1 MALTYQ
7 SEKNVTLSRRNGEEL
22 IRLHPATVGVQV
34 ALTAQNGV
42 TQTDVQKEL
51 EAIHGKMDG
60 LLSEADAMQYKG
72 VVNADGELPTTYEPG
87 WMWKVGTAG
96 TYKGQTCEAGD
107 LIISNVSRADADNA
121 DTDFDIVQ
129 GNVPRPVSGPETATA
144 EHLAVFDGEDG
155 MKIKDSGVT
164 VDELRASVA
173 AAALEWTHY
182 EATLPDAMPENLADG
197 GQLLVDTVT
206 A

>member
-107 LIISNVSRADADNA
+107 LIIANVSRAGTDNA

-129 GNVPRPVSGPETATA
+129 GNVPRPVSGPESSTADTLPA
-144 EHLAVFDGEDG
+144 FDSEDG
-155 MKIKDSGVT
+155 MKLKSSDLTVT
-164 VDELRASVA
+164 AMKEAAKKTSVVIEHGAPSPPDELRA
-173 AAALEWTHY
+173 
-182 EATLPDAMPENLADG
+182 DAIVFEK
-197 GQLLVDTVT
+197 T

>member
-22 IRLHPATVGVQV
+22 VRLHPATVGVQV

-72 VVNADGELPTTYEPG
+72 VVNADGDIPATYEPG

-197 GQLLVDTVT
+197 GLLLVDTVT

>member
-7 SEKNVTLSRRNGEEL
+7 SEKNVTLSRRTGEEL

-197 GQLLVDTVT
+197 GLLLVDTVT

>member
-22 IRLHPATVGVQV
+22 VRLHPATVGVQV

-121 DTDFDIVQ
+121 YTDFDIVQ

-197 GQLLVDTVT
+197 GLLLVDTVT

>member
-1 MALTYQ
+1 MA
-7 SEKNVTLSRRNGEEL
+7 EIFNVTMKDKDGNTLNPSSIGAQ
-22 IRLHPATVGVQV
+22 I
-34 ALTAQNGV
+34 ALTARNGV
-42 TQTDVQKEL
+42 TQEDVQKEL

-72 VVNADGELPTTYEPG
+72 VVNADGDIPATYEPG

-197 GQLLVDTVT
+197 GLLLVDTVT

>member
-22 IRLHPATVGVQV
+22 VRLHPATVGVQV

-60 LLSEADAMQYKG
+60 LLREADAMQYKG

-87 WMWKVGTAG
+87 WMWKVAR
-96 TYKGQTCEAGD
+96 
-107 LIISNVSRADADNA
+107 RARTRA
-121 DTDFDIVQ
+121 
-129 GNVPRPVSGPETATA
+129 RPAR
-144 EHLAVFDGEDG
+144 
-155 MKIKDSGVT
+155 
-164 VDELRASVA
+164 RAI
-173 AAALEWTHY
+173 
-182 EATLPDAMPENLADG
+182 
-197 GQLLVDTVT
+197 
-206 A
+206 

>member
-72 VVNADGELPTTYEPG
+72 VVNADGDLPTTYEPG

-129 GNVPRPVSGPETATA
+129 GNVPRPVSGPASATDGN
-144 EHLAVFDGEDG
+144 LVTFDQATG
-155 MKIKDSGVT
+155 MLVKDSGISKDSVNAAIAFSGKVPSKV
-164 VDELRASVA
+164 VDSM
-173 AAALEWTHY
+173 
-182 EATLPDAMPENLADG
+182 PDSMPEDLMPG
-197 GQLLVDTVT
+197 GMLFVVT
-206 A
+206 PGA

>member
-1 MALTYQ
+1 MAISVETKKGVIHARDGEKLIKLMPESSGDQIKLT
-7 SEKNVTLSRRNGEEL
+7 T
-22 IRLHPATVGVQV
+22 
-34 ALTAQNGV
+34 QNGV

-72 VVNADGELPTTYEPG
+72 VVNADGDLPTTYEPG

-129 GNVPRPVSGPETATA
+129 GNVPRPVSGPASATDGN
-144 EHLAVFDGEDG
+144 LVTFDQATG
-155 MKIKDSGVT
+155 MLVKDSGISKDSVNAAIAFSGKVPSKV
-164 VDELRASVA
+164 VDSM
-173 AAALEWTHY
+173 
-182 EATLPDAMPENLADG
+182 PDSMPEDLMPG
-197 GQLLVDTVT
+197 GMLFVVT
-206 A
+206 PGA

>member
-22 IRLHPATVGVQV
+22 VRLHPATVGVQV

-182 EATLPDAMPENLADG
+182 GATLPDAMPENLADG
-197 GQLLVDTVT
+197 GLLLVDTVT

>member
-1 MALTYQ
+1 MA
-7 SEKNVTLSRRNGEEL
+7 EIFNVTMKNKNGDTLNPSSIGEQ
-22 IRLHPATVGVQV
+22 I
-34 ALTAQNGV
+34 ALTARNGV
-42 TQTDVQKEL
+42 TQEDVQKEL

-197 GQLLVDTVT
+197 GLLLVDTVT

>member
-144 EHLAVFDGEDG
+144 EHLAVFDGEGG

-197 GQLLVDTVT
+197 GLLLVDTVT

>member
-1 MALTYQ
+1 MA
-7 SEKNVTLSRRNGEEL
+7 EIFNVTMKDKDGNTLNPSSIGAQ
-22 IRLHPATVGVQV
+22 I
-34 ALTAQNGV
+34 ALTARNGV
-42 TQTDVQKEL
+42 TQEDVQKEL

-72 VVNADGELPTTYEPG
+72 VVNADGDIPATYEPG

-107 LIISNVSRADADNA
+107 LIIANVSRAGTDNA

-129 GNVPRPVSGPETATA
+129 GNVPRPVSGPGSSTADTLPA
-144 EHLAVFDGEDG
+144 FDSEDG
-155 MKIKDSGVT
+155 MKLKSSDLTVT
-164 VDELRASVA
+164 AMKEAAKKTSVVIEHGAPIPTDELRA
-173 AAALEWTHY
+173 
-182 EATLPDAMPENLADG
+182 DAIVFEK
-197 GQLLVDTVT
+197 T

>member
-1 MALTYQ
+1 MAISVETKKGVIHAREG
-7 SEKNVTLSRRNGEEL
+7 EKL
-22 IRLHPATVGVQV
+22 IKLMPESVGDQIK
-34 ALTAQNGV
+34 LTAQNGV
-42 TQTDVQKEL
+42 TQADVQAEL
-51 EAIHGKMDG
+51 EALHTKVNG
-60 LLSEADAMQYKG
+60 LLVSADALQYKG
-72 VVNADGELPTTYEPG
+72 TVNSDGELPTTYEPG

-197 GQLLVDTVT
+197 GLLLVDTVT